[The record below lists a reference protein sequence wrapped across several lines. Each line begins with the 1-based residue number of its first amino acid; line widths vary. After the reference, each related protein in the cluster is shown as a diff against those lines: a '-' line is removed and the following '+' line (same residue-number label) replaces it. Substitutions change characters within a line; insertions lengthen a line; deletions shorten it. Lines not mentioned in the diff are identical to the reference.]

1 MPYELFVFTSTD
13 VVSSSVKLS
22 NQNIFINLKKMNSKK
37 PFIWFIIVIFFGL
50 NILFQIF
57 FITNEKKEGNSGI
70 HFSSSSTNEKT
81 KEDVYEPLS
90 KLSQDFPRIQVVIP
104 TMYRLKT
111 GYTYLTKTFN
121 SLNTSFK
128 SLNVDFTLNAFERKS
143 LFNNAIPF
151 QGGDNFK
158 LNYFEQ
164 NQNLIKFLKDPEH
177 EFVKINFLKKDCP
190 F

>member
-1 MPYELFVFTSTD
+1 MS
-13 VVSSSVKLS
+13 
-22 NQNIFINLKKMNSKK
+22 SKK
-37 PFIWFIIVIFFGL
+37 PVIWFVIVIFFGL

-57 FITNEKKEGNSGI
+57 FITSEKKEGNSGI
-70 HFSSSSTNEKT
+70 HFSSSSPND
-81 KEDVYEPLS
+81 KEEGVYENLS
-90 KLSQDFPRIQVVIP
+90 KLSQDFPRLQVVIP

-121 SLNTSFK
+121 SLNSSFS

-158 LNYFEQ
+158 LKYFEQ

-177 EFVKINFLKKDCP
+177 EFLY
-190 F
+190 